1 MGVKRAQDEA
11 RAVAAKKSKHSTAI
25 EDVVRAV
32 EAAAD
37 RQELSQAGRTI
48 LAEMVRHGLAT
59 AVEERHELQVQAV
72 ARVAEA
78 LEEEQ
83 AALKKALADV
93 EAKLQ
98 EATSQRDSF
107 ETERNAL
114 EEELACKATP
124 ARSAK
129 VSLAD
134 VTKAVLAATKEL
146 KSAEGAKDKGDVERN
161 VIQAEKDELAGAI
174 STHLGTLRTGASD
187 GDACPHLTALLAL
200 ARRLDIDEALVSAL
214 PHTVA
219 KAPEARRR
227 FDELTLDQYEEGIT
241 GRITALDGQLE
252 ATAPEAK
259 ARADAVKSCKEA
271 VDAAKATL
279 LQAAGAF
286 KGAQAAHQAATA
298 ALQDADKKQKETKK
312 AVKTMEQAV
321 KDRQAEV
328 ELYETG
334 TLATFQALKERSV
347 QATVPQQQ
355 EEEAPA
361 EADASKEESV
371 DASAAKVAPD
381 TVRQEPAIAVGGQ

>member
-1 MGVKRAQDEA
+1 M
-11 RAVAAKKSKHSTAI
+11 AAKKSKHSTAI

-37 RQELSQAGRTI
+37 RQDLSQAGRTI

-59 AVEERHELQVQAV
+59 AVEERHDLQVQAV

-107 ETERNAL
+107 ETERNSL
-114 EEELACKATP
+114 EEELASKATP

-161 VIQAEKDELAGAI
+161 VIQAEKDELASAI
-174 STHLGTLRTGASD
+174 STHLGSLRAGASD

-200 ARRLDIDEALVSAL
+200 ARRLDIDEALVTAL

-241 GRITALDGQLE
+241 GKITALDGQLE

-259 ARADAVKSCKEA
+259 ARADAVQACKEA

-286 KGAQAAHQAATA
+286 KEAQAAHQAATA

-321 KDRQAEV
+321 KERQADV

-334 TLATFQALKERSV
+334 TLATFQMLRERSD
-347 QATVPQQQ
+347 QAAAPQQQ
-355 EEEAPA
+355 EDAPVDT
-361 EADASKEESV
+361 DATKEETEE
-371 DASAAKVAPD
+371 ASAAKVAPE